1 MTKLPTFSNTHLIV
15 NYLIR
20 FEVALSK
27 IQNTPL
33 PKQHLKELQ
42 IKIATAEIQNLSELI
57 GSPIQEYKAEQIQK
71 GHVIPTANSPLL
83 IFGNYRSAL
92 DFARNY
98 NSINS
103 IQPSTDLLLHLNKI
117 IMKKLVEQWDSEK
130 LRGSSDNPIELYDTW
145 YKFREYYPAINM
157 TEYFNSIFI
166 WVHEENNIHRLLR
179 LAVLVYE
186 LIDKA
191 PLISGNQ
198 ITTLA
203 LLQAL
208 TKEYSLNPYMLFS
221 STKAINYIASDLEK
235 AFKQSKASQD
245 LTTFMEAFLYT
256 FSLEMLNTEQKF
268 LKIFDTK
275 IKKGGKL
282 REKFNTRQI
291 KILEYLEN
299 VKKITREE
307 YTKITGVSFMTAYR
321 DLKHLL
327 NEEYL
332 VQEGTGRGTYYMLK
346 ENMPIP
352 AEEKTPLIFRD
363 I

>member
-33 PKQHLKELQ
+33 PKQHIKELQ
-42 IKIATAEIQNLSELI
+42 MKVEVAEIKNLSELI

-71 GHVIPTANSPLL
+71 GHVIPTGTSPLL

-98 NSINS
+98 NSMNS
-103 IQPSTDLLLHLNKI
+103 IKPSTDLILHLNKI
-117 IMKKLVEQWDSEK
+117 VMKKLVEQWDSEK
-130 LRGSSDNPIELYDTW
+130 LRDFNTNPIELYDTW
-145 YKFREYYPAINM
+145 YKFRDYYPTIKMAD
-157 TEYFNSIFI
+157 YFNSIFT
-166 WVHEENNIHRLLR
+166 WVHQENNIHRLLR

-208 TKEYSLNPYMLFS
+208 TKEYGFNSHMLFS
-221 STKAINYIASDLEK
+221 STRAINYIANDLEK
-235 AFKQSKASQD
+235 AFKQSKANQD

-256 FSLEMLNTEQKF
+256 FSLEMLNTEQRF
-268 LKIFDTK
+268 LKTFDTK

-282 REKFNTRQI
+282 REKFNIRQI
-291 KILEYLEN
+291 KALEYLED

-327 NEEYL
+327 DEEYL
-332 VQEGTGRGTYYMLK
+332 IKEGTGRGTYYMLK
-346 ENMPIP
+346 GNKEVS
-352 AEEKTPLIFRD
+352 AEEKKPLIFRD

>member
-20 FEVALSK
+20 FEVALSR

-42 IKIATAEIQNLSELI
+42 IQTEVAEIQNLSELI
-57 GSPIQEYKAEQIQK
+57 GSPILEYKAEQIQK
-71 GHVIPTANSPLL
+71 GHVIPTGTSPLL
-83 IFGNYRSAL
+83 VFGNYRSAL

-98 NSINS
+98 SSVNS

-117 IMKKLVEQWDSEK
+117 VMKKLVEQWDSEK
-130 LRGSSDNPIELYDTW
+130 LREFSDNPIEIYDTW
-145 YKFREYYPAINM
+145 YKYRDYNPTIKPN
-157 TEYFNSIFI
+157 EYFNSLFT
-166 WVHEENNIHRLLR
+166 WLHQESNTHRLLR

-198 ITTLA
+198 ITTMA
-203 LLQAL
+203 MMQAL
-208 TKEYSLNPYMLFS
+208 TKEYDFNPHMIFS
-221 STKAINYIASDLEK
+221 CTRAVNYIATDLEK
-235 AFKQSKASQD
+235 AFKQSKTNQD
-245 LTTFMEAFLYT
+245 LTTFLEAFLYT

-268 LKIFDTK
+268 LKTFDTK

-282 REKFNTRQI
+282 REKFNSRQI
-291 KILEYLEN
+291 KSLEYLED

-307 YTKITGVSFMTAYR
+307 YTKLTGVSFMTSYR

-327 NEEYL
+327 DEGYL
-332 VQEGTGRGTYYMLK
+332 IQEGTGRGTFYMLK
-346 ENMPIP
+346 GDQPIAP
-352 AEEKTPLIFRD
+352 EDKKPLIFRD
-363 I
+363 